1 MKKIWIVA
9 MLMLFLCGCGAQE
22 TFETLGQVQQPV
34 QADPWQILLELPEDA
49 GSPVM
54 QSQDSG
60 KLYMCKDFSMTIQTL
75 PGGDLNQTFLQCTGF
90 PVSGLQIMH
99 TKIDGIKRYETV
111 WASSAEEGERLGRI
125 AVLDDGSYHYVLT
138 VMADAQKAGQLTD
151 TWQTLFRTL
160 RIEDPKNIV
169 NSGS

>member
-1 MKKIWIVA
+1 
-9 MLMLFLCGCGAQE
+9 
-22 TFETLGQVQQPV
+22 
-34 QADPWQILLELPEDA
+34 
-49 GSPVM
+49 
-54 QSQDSG
+54 
-60 KLYMCKDFSMTIQTL
+60 MTVQTL
-75 PGGDLNQTFLQCTGF
+75 PGGDLNQPFLQCTGF

-111 WASSAEEGERLGRI
+111 WASSAEDGERVGRI

>member
-9 MLMLFLCGCGAQE
+9 MLMLFMCGCGAQE

>member
-22 TFETLGQVQQPV
+22 TFETLGQMQQPV

>member
-9 MLMLFLCGCGAQE
+9 MLMLFMCGCGAQE

-54 QSQDSG
+54 ESQDSG
-60 KLYMCKDFSMTIQTL
+60 KLYMCKDYSMTVQTL

-111 WASSAEEGERLGRI
+111 WASSAEDGERVGRI

>member
-90 PVSGLQIMH
+90 PVSGLQIMQ